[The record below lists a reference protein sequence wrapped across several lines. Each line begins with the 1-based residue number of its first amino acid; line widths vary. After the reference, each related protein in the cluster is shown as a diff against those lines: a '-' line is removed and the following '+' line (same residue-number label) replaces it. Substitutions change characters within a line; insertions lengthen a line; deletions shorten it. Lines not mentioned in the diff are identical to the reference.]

1 MENIEQIVTILEHF
15 QKEQQKMKNDIDSLY
30 NIVKECLSLQK
41 NNTLDMN
48 KGTSGVKTYDR
59 WSRY

>member
-41 NNTLDMN
+41 IIHWT
-48 KGTSGVKTYDR
+48 
-59 WSRY
+59 